1 MKEVNILIE
10 FFDYNIFDF
19 DFIYIRTKK
28 ESNNS
33 NLKKLQLF
41 NKEIIQDRDLW
52 KRILC
57 LLLNYLGTGKR

>member
-10 FFDYNIFDF
+10 FFDFIIFDF

-28 ESNNS
+28 ESNNF
-33 NLKKLQLF
+33 NRKKLQLF
-41 NKEIIQDRDLW
+41 NKEITQDRDLW
-52 KRILC
+52 KRIVC